1 MYCYQQVI
9 NHMEIKSIAWL
20 HHQKALRGKATWE
33 LHNDAAC
40 YFEQILA
47 AATHK
52 KATTVTCLQ
61 FHKPSKTNKRL
72 LENQG

>member
-1 MYCYQQVI
+1 
-9 NHMEIKSIAWL
+9 MEIKSIAWL

-52 KATTVTCLQ
+52 TATTVKLPPISQTI
-61 FHKPSKTNKRL
+61 
-72 LENQG
+72 QGEQEAVRKAGMIS